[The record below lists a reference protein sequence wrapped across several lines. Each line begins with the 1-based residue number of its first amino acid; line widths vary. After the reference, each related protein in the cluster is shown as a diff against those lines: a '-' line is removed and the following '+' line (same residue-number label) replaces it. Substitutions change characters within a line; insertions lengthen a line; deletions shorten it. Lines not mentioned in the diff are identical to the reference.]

1 MALPTAI
8 YSTRQVRELDAH
20 AIEQQ
25 GVAGYTLMKRAG
37 QASLRV
43 LRGHWPAAQRIAIVC
58 GAGNNAGDGYVL
70 APMARAAG
78 LQVRVLAAS
87 EPTRLRGDAQRA
99 WQDWIASGGAVEPFS
114 AAALASAEV
123 IIDALLGTGL
133 EGPVRGDTAA
143 VIAAINALGVK
154 GVYGKRVYRRAYP
167 NNALAA
173 HIIGYVDREER
184 AVTGIERYADS
195 YLHGHNGWIESEKD
209 GKREEL
215 AQFRSREV
223 PASDG
228 YSVKLSIDAVVQQIV
243 DEELAAI
250 AAKFAPEKA
259 TIIVSDPR
267 TGFILALGNY
277 PSFDLN
283 RYNLLSKEEE
293 GRMRNIALADMYE
306 PGSVFKIVAAAGA
319 MNERLVTA
327 KTTFDC
333 SRPTVDY
340 KGRTRSLPKDDHT
353 YDHRL
358 SVAEIVARSSNKG
371 AAHLAMAMGDE
382 RFYNYA
388 RAFGFGRTTGFP
400 NLGIETPGML
410 AAPKN
415 WDGLT
420 ITRMPM
426 GHAVAAT
433 PLQMHQAMCV
443 IASGGLLIKPSV
455 IRQVTDAAGEIVF
468 RFEGRVGERVISEQ
482 VAREVARLL
491 QGVVAKGG
499 TAPDAAIKDYE
510 VAGKTGTTQKI
521 INGVYSNQAHV
532 ASFVGFLPASRPQV
546 AISVIVDGAKLN
558 LTRGA
563 AYGSKIAAPSF
574 TLIAEKLIRHLDI
587 KPVAPSVAASGS
599 LLATNGVR

>member
-1 MALPTAI
+1 
-8 YSTRQVRELDAH
+8 
-20 AIEQQ
+20 
-25 GVAGYTLMKRAG
+25 
-37 QASLRV
+37 
-43 LRGHWPAAQRIAIVC
+43 
-58 GAGNNAGDGYVL
+58 
-70 APMARAAG
+70 
-78 LQVRVLAAS
+78 
-87 EPTRLRGDAQRA
+87 
-99 WQDWIASGGAVEPFS
+99 
-114 AAALASAEV
+114 
-123 IIDALLGTGL
+123 
-133 EGPVRGDTAA
+133 
-143 VIAAINALGVK
+143 
-154 GVYGKRVYRRAYP
+154 
-167 NNALAA
+167 
-173 HIIGYVDREER
+173 
-184 AVTGIERYADS
+184 
-195 YLHGHNGWIESEKD
+195 
-209 GKREEL
+209 
-215 AQFRSREV
+215 
-223 PASDG
+223 
-228 YSVKLSIDAVVQQIV
+228 
-243 DEELAAI
+243 
-250 AAKFAPEKA
+250 
-259 TIIVSDPR
+259 
-267 TGFILALGNY
+267 
-277 PSFDLN
+277 
-283 RYNLLSKEEE
+283 
-293 GRMRNIALADMYE
+293 MRNIALADMYE

-327 KTTFDC
+327 QTTFDC